1 MTQTTPRRFQHD
13 NLTIEI
19 TDASLTDAQ
28 ISSLITRASE
38 RDVSDPES
46 PSITL
51 TMVSQMRARGISYQL
66 TDALATQAFDHEM
79 HLARL
84 SGEISGYL
92 TAISRIIRR
101 ANEES

>member
-1 MTQTTPRRFQHD
+1 MTQTTPRRFQHE

-38 RDVSDPES
+38 RDVGDSGS

-51 TMVSQMRARGISYQL
+51 TTVSQMRSRGINSL
-66 TDALATQAFDHEM
+66 LSFTDALARQAVEHEL

-84 SGEISGYL
+84 SGEISGFS
-92 TAISRIIRR
+92 AGDHP
-101 ANEES
+101 